1 MKAEG
6 SHKSRTARTY
16 DLLRDAIVRAEF
28 EPGMKLIIDNLGRE
42 LNAST
47 GAVRE
52 ALSRLTA
59 DGLVMAEPQKGFVVA
74 PISRK
79 DLEDLTAVRIEVE
92 GTCVELAIEHG
103 DLDWEGSVLSAQH
116 KLRALGDAYMHPE
129 TPEARQWHALHEKFH
144 DEIAS
149 ACPNLWWQ
157 RLRRQLYMQS
167 ERYRRL
173 SGPIDS
179 GARDIVAE
187 HDAIARAALARDKD
201 AARQAMREHLMRT
214 TRIILESRLL
224 FVEADGQLTPAVPP
238 ET

>member
-1 MKAEG
+1 MKAEV

-28 EPGMKLIIDNLGRE
+28 APGQKLIIDNLGRE

-59 DGLVMAEPQKGFVVA
+59 DGLVVAEPQKSFVVA

-79 DLEDLTAVRIEVE
+79 DLEDLTVVRIEVE
-92 GTCVELAIEHG
+92 ATCLELAIAHG

-116 KLRALGDAYMHPE
+116 KLRALGDAYMRPG
-129 TPEARQWHALHEKFH
+129 TPEALQWHDLHQKFH
-144 DEIAS
+144 DEITA
-149 ACPNLWWQ
+149 ACPNDWWL

-173 SGPIDS
+173 SGPIER

-187 HDAIARAALARDKD
+187 HDAIANAALARDKV
-201 AARQAMREHLMRT
+201 AARRAIRDHLLRT
-214 TRIILESRLL
+214 TTIILDSRLL
-224 FVEADGQLTPAVPP
+224 FAEADGQAVGAG
-238 ET
+238 T